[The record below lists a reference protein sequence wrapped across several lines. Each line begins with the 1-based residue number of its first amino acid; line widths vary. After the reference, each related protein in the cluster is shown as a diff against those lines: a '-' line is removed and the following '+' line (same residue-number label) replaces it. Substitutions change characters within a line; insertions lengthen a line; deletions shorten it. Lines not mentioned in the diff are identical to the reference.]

1 MSMKSLMHTLH
12 CATKI
17 SVGHTI
23 LNQWYPTNIYG
34 KKIGVCHYTELVM
47 SYKLV
52 HWGLRNSES
61 A

>member
-1 MSMKSLMHTLH
+1 MHTLH

-17 SVGHTI
+17 GLGHTI
-23 LNQWYPTNIYG
+23 LNQWYPTDIYG
-34 KKIGVCHYTELVM
+34 IKICVCHYNELVM

-52 HWGLRNSES
+52 HKGLRNYES